1 MQSSQQCGLAW
12 RLLLLSNKDPHA
24 AERLADDGHQQETV
38 KPVSGAMVELMAAA
52 IRETASAVLLR
63 GICWELL
70 LVKGKWEV

>member
-1 MQSSQQCGLAW
+1 M
-12 RLLLLSNKDPHA
+12 
-24 AERLADDGHQQETV
+24 